1 MIELKLE
8 HLRSNFGFEE
18 SDLDEIAK
26 LYRGENYD
34 PKHPAILAL
43 KDISHELCEEWNH
56 LFTGEHDKKQ
66 DKKREKA
73 LLKLLFPGLPS
84 THGLIRRNLQLVI
97 GMVEVSPYTF
107 INVGANFGENTLV
120 RLGRWAQIGPNFSV
134 MEEEGSAQS
143 INIEDEAWLGGK
155 VKVKAGV
162 TISSNS
168 VVGAGAYVTSDI
180 PSWSL
185 ALGRPAAVKKVIANN
200 EGMSIKPSML
210 FSEAERDH
218 IEKHYR
224 RIKHPLPRKQIDK
237 IFTGNAFSTFSI
249 RLGMLYLYTQ
259 GLCTKLD
266 NPNLSEAE
274 RAEIIDILF
283 PHHGKNISIGKHFF
297 LDLCGVVTLGDNV
310 SIGDNVCLGGLIRI
324 GDNVSIG
331 DGCVFFSSNH
341 PLSPKER
348 KFGFHKGQ
356 GLSIP
361 IYLSPIEIGNDVH
374 IGNDVVLAPC
384 CKIAS
389 DIPNDSLVLAKGQI
403 LPLE

>member
-1 MIELKLE
+1 MIELKLA
-8 HLRSNFGFEE
+8 HLRKHFGFEE
-18 SDLDEIAK
+18 AYLEEIAK
-26 LYRGENYD
+26 LYRGEAYD
-34 PKHPAILAL
+34 PKHPGIIAL
-43 KDISHELCEEWNH
+43 KETSFRLCDEWNA

-73 LLKLLFPGLPS
+73 LLQLLFPGLPS
-84 THGLIRRNLQLVI
+84 THGLIRRNLHLVI

-120 RLGRWAQIGPNFSV
+120 KLGRWAQIGPNFSLK
-134 MEEEGSAQS
+134 EEEGPAQS
-143 INIEDEAWLGGK
+143 IVIEDEAWLGGK

-162 TISSNS
+162 TIGSNS
-168 VVGAGAYVTSDI
+168 VVGAGAFVVADV

-185 ALGRPAAVKKVIANN
+185 VLGRPAAVKKQIAIN
-200 EGMSIKPSML
+200 EGMSIKPSSL
-210 FSEAERDH
+210 FSEEEISH
-218 IEKHYR
+218 IEQHYR
-224 RIKHPLPRKQIDK
+224 KIKHPLPRKQIDK

-266 NPNLSEAE
+266 NPNLSDTE

-310 SIGDNVCLGGLIRI
+310 TIGDNVCLGGLIRI

-374 IGNDVVLAPC
+374 IGNDVALAPC
-384 CKIAS
+384 CKITS